1 MVRRSLSVL
10 PVLAALAVATPALAA
25 PAVSGQGDTVTA
37 TGTGQVKV
45 VPANRHSNA
54 SIAAAVDKAQ
64 QAAIPGAIVK
74 AHEYALRYAT
84 AAGLTLGAIQAV
96 SDVQSGSSGYYIGG
110 GPFGGP
116 FGPNQY
122 CNVIRAHAQKR
133 IGPNH
138 KVTVIH
144 VKRHRVCFVPAFA
157 TSTLSVTYSAS

>member
-1 MVRRSLSVL
+1 MAS
-10 PVLAALAVATPALAA
+10 PALAA
-25 PAVSGQGDTVTA
+25 PAASSQGDTVTA
-37 TGTGQVKV
+37 TGTGQVRV
-45 VPANRHSNA
+45 VPANRRSNA

-84 AAGLTLGAIQAV
+84 AAGLTLGAIQSV
-96 SDVQSGSSGYYIGG
+96 SDIQSGSSGYYGF

-122 CNVIRAHAQKR
+122 CNVIRAHTQKR
-133 IGPNH
+133 IGPGH

-144 VKRHRVCFVPAFA
+144 VKRHRVCYVPAFA
-157 TSTLSVTYSAS
+157 TSTLTVTYSAS